1 MIELRW
7 LVAGLVSGLLIA
19 TVIVPPT
26 RKKMSVPSP
35 ADRSVYHTDTG
46 CVRFTAVEVPC
57 VEGADSLNSLAAAS
71 VAMKQWSTSLTSS
84 IVHPLSSLSSSDS
97 ASQ

>member
-7 LVAGLVSGLLIA
+7 LAAGLIIGLLIA
-19 TVIVPPT
+19 TVLVPPT

-35 ADRSVYHTDTG
+35 ADRSVFHTDTG

-57 VEGADSLNSLAAAS
+57 VQGADSLNELASLAK
-71 VAMKQWSTSLTSS
+71 KQWSTSLTSS
-84 IVHPLSSLSSSDS
+84 IGLLPSSPS
-97 ASQ
+97 

>member
-19 TVIVPPT
+19 TVLVPPT

-35 ADRSVYHTDTG
+35 ADNSVYHTDTG
-46 CVRFTAVEVPC
+46 CVRFSAIEVPC
-57 VEGADSLNSLAAAS
+57 SAETDSLNLLASAASLAK
-71 VAMKQWSTSLTSS
+71 KQWSTSLMPSIAHPPSS
-84 IVHPLSSLSSSDS
+84 PL
-97 ASQ
+97 

>member
-7 LVAGLVSGLLIA
+7 VVAGLIVGLLIA
-19 TVIVPPT
+19 TVLVPPT

-35 ADRSVYHTDTG
+35 ADNSVYHTDTG

-57 VEGADSLNSLAAAS
+57 TAESDSLNLLAS
-71 VAMKQWSTSLTSS
+71 VAKTQQEWSSSLTPS
-84 IVHPLSSLSSSDS
+84 IVRPLSSPSSS
-97 ASQ
+97 A

>member
-7 LVAGLVSGLLIA
+7 LVAGLVVGLLIA
-19 TVIVPPT
+19 TVLVPPT
-26 RKKMSVPSP
+26 RKKLSVPSP

-57 VEGADSLNSLAAAS
+57 VEGADSLNALASLAK
-71 VAMKQWSTSLTSS
+71 KQWSTSLTSS
-84 IVHPLSSLSSSDS
+84 IAQPPSSPS
-97 ASQ
+97 

>member
-7 LVAGLVSGLLIA
+7 LVAGLVIGLLIA

-26 RKKMSVPSP
+26 RKKLSVPSP
-35 ADRSVYHTDTG
+35 ADRSVFHTETG

-57 VEGADSLNSLAAAS
+57 VEGADSLNALASLAK
-71 VAMKQWSTSLTSS
+71 KQWSTSLTSS
-84 IVHPLSSLSSSDS
+84 IAHPPSSPSS
-97 ASQ
+97 

>member
-7 LVAGLVSGLLIA
+7 LVAGLVVGLLIA
-19 TVIVPPT
+19 TVLVPPT

-35 ADRSVYHTDTG
+35 ADRSIYHTDTG

-57 VEGADSLNSLAAAS
+57 VQGADSLNALASAASLAK
-71 VAMKQWSTSLTSS
+71 KQWSTSLTSS
-84 IVHPLSSLSSSDS
+84 IGLPPSSPS
-97 ASQ
+97 

>member
-7 LVAGLVSGLLIA
+7 LVAGLVFGLLIA
-19 TVIVPPT
+19 TVLVPPT

-46 CVRFTAVEVPC
+46 CVRFTSVEVPC
-57 VEGADSLNSLAAAS
+57 VEGADSLNALADLAS
-71 VAMKQWSTSLTSS
+71 VAKKQWSTSLTSS
-84 IVHPLSSLSSSDS
+84 IVPPLSSPSSSDS
-97 ASQ
+97 A

>member
-7 LVAGLVSGLLIA
+7 LVAGLVVGLLIA
-19 TVIVPPT
+19 TVLVPPT

-35 ADRSVYHTDTG
+35 ADNSVFHTDTG

-57 VEGADSLNSLAAAS
+57 VKGADSLNELASLAK
-71 VAMKQWSTSLTSS
+71 KQWSTSLTSS
-84 IVHPLSSLSSSDS
+84 IVHPLSSHLSSGS
-97 ASQ
+97 A

>member
-19 TVIVPPT
+19 TVLVPPT
-26 RKKMSVPSP
+26 RKKLSVPSP
-35 ADRSVYHTDTG
+35 ADNSIYHTDTG

-57 VEGADSLNSLAAAS
+57 SAETDSLNLLAS
-71 VAMKQWSTSLTSS
+71 VAKTQQQWSTSLTSS
-84 IVHPLSSLSSSDS
+84 IAHPPSSPSLL
-97 ASQ
+97 A

>member
-7 LVAGLVSGLLIA
+7 LVAGLVAGLLIA
-19 TVIVPPT
+19 TVLVPPT

-35 ADRSVYHTDTG
+35 ADRSVFHTDTG

-57 VEGADSLNSLAAAS
+57 VEGADSLNELAS
-71 VAMKQWSTSLTSS
+71 VAKKQWSTSLTSS
-84 IVHPLSSLSSSDS
+84 IVHPLSSLSSSGS
-97 ASQ
+97 A

>member
-7 LVAGLVSGLLIA
+7 LVAGLVVGLLIA
-19 TVIVPPT
+19 TVLVPPT

-35 ADRSVYHTDTG
+35 ADRSVFHTDTG

-57 VEGADSLNSLAAAS
+57 VKGADSLNELASLAK
-71 VAMKQWSTSLTSS
+71 KQWSTSLTSS
-84 IVHPLSSLSSSDS
+84 IVHPLSSHLSSGSG
-97 ASQ
+97 

>member
-7 LVAGLVSGLLIA
+7 LVAGLVVGLLIA
-19 TVIVPPT
+19 AVLVPPT

-35 ADRSVYHTDTG
+35 ADRSVFHTDTG

-57 VEGADSLNSLAAAS
+57 VEGADSLNQLASLA
-71 VAMKQWSTSLTSS
+71 VKQWSTSLTSS
-84 IVHPLSSLSSSDS
+84 IARPPSSPSS
-97 ASQ
+97 